1 MYEQLNHYR
10 ISRNFSEDL
19 IFGIISD
26 ALQLAKIVYR
36 LQYIPLGNKVNNKI
50 DKYRYNYVSL
60 KFVLIRALTYKL
72 YQLIDR
78 ILYIIV

>member
-1 MYEQLNHYR
+1 MSIILFHNDAFVYMYEQLNHYH

-36 LQYIPLGNKVNNKI
+36 LQYNLLENKVSNKI

-60 KFVLIRALTYKL
+60 KFLLIRALTY
-72 YQLIDR
+72 
-78 ILYIIV
+78 